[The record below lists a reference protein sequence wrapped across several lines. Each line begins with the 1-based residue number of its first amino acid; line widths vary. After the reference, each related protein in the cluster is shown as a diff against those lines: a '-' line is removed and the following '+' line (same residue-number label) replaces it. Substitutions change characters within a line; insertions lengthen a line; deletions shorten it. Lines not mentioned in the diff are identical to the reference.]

1 MGRKPNPLS
10 FFARRTLSILA
21 QTGFRFARK
30 PFKLRPHALG
40 QSGHRHVITL
50 RSVLFNLLFYLNLVI
65 LLIAAIPTLVLPRR
79 AVLGMAKLW
88 GRTTLWLL
96 RVVCHIDVEWR
107 GLEKIPP
114 GGIVVAAKHQSVWE
128 TFALIVLFPDP
139 TFITKR
145 ELMWIPFF
153 GWYAWRGGMIPVD
166 RGAGRTALAG
176 MMVQARKALAE
187 GRQIIIFPEGTRR
200 PAGAEPK
207 YKFGVAHLY
216 AQAGVPCVPVALN
229 SGLFWPRRRFLRFPG
244 TVRVEVLD
252 PIPPGADRDAFFA
265 RLQDEIEAATGR
277 LIAEGV
283 RDSGPAGV
291 ASVARIRG

>member
-1 MGRKPNPLS
+1 MIR
-10 FFARRTLSILA
+10 SIL
-21 QTGFRFARK
+21 
-30 PFKLRPHALG
+30 
-40 QSGHRHVITL
+40 
-50 RSVLFNLLFYLNLVI
+50 FNVLFYLNLVI
-65 LLIAAIPTLVLPRR
+65 LLIAAIPTLVLPRQ
-79 AVLGMAKLW
+79 AILGMAKLW

-96 RVVCHIDVEWR
+96 RIVCRIDVEWR

-128 TFALIVLFPDP
+128 TFALIALFPDP
-139 TFITKR
+139 TFVIKR

-166 RGAGRTALAG
+166 RGAGKAALAG
-176 MMVQARKALAE
+176 MMVHARKALAE
-187 GRQIIIFPEGTRR
+187 RRQIIIFPEGTRR
-200 PAGAEPK
+200 LAGAEPK

-216 AQAGVPCVPVALN
+216 AESGVPCVPIALN

-252 PIPPGADRDAFFA
+252 PIPPGVDRNAAFD
-265 RLQDEIEAATGR
+265 RLQGEIEAATAR

-283 RDSGPAGV
+283 RDFGPTV
-291 ASVARIRG
+291 AAPVARVRG